1 MVLSKDA
8 VVKIANGFPE
18 LIRKKH
24 DVRQAYIF
32 GLFAKGMEKDYSDVD
47 IAIVLGSLTGSERS
61 PFDEDFEIF
70 HEAQK
75 YNSISEV
82 VCFVQDE
89 FDQDATTLVKKIK
102 REGIRLF

>member
-8 VVKIANGFPE
+8 VVKVANGFPE

-24 DVRQAYIF
+24 DVRLAYIF

-47 IAIVLGSLTGSERS
+47 SAIVLGSLTGSEGS
-61 PFDEDFEIF
+61 PFDENFEIF

-75 YNSISEV
+75 YNSILEV
-82 VCFVQDE
+82 VVSFRMS
-89 FDQDATTLVKKIK
+89 LIK
-102 REGIRLF
+102 MLLP

>member
-1 MVLSKDA
+1 
-8 VVKIANGFPE
+8 
-18 LIRKKH
+18 
-24 DVRQAYIF
+24 
-32 GLFAKGMEKDYSDVD
+32 MEKDYSDVD
-47 IAIVLGSLTGSERS
+47 IAIVLGSLTGSEGS

-75 YNSISEV
+75 YNSILEV